1 MTDDEIATL
10 PLEFEQIDTDLY
22 KGTVPSSGTM
32 IGIFITN
39 SDGLYEQKQDNEI
52 ITYKN
57 VKMTVMTLRMLL
69 IYESI

>member
-1 MTDDEIATL
+1 MTDEEITTL
-10 PLEFEQIDTDLY
+10 PLEFEQIDADLY
-22 KGTVPSSGTM
+22 KGTVPSSGIM

-39 SDGLYEQKQDNEI
+39 ADGLYEQKQDNEI